1 MIAKVIEENGVKSL
15 VSLSGNTVNAV
26 ERFPDWA
33 HPKTITVNPWTAD
46 EDCYVEC
53 VAVSTGGGAHL
64 DIDGNVASVRDDA
77 GGVHV
82 TTLNGFIKKG
92 QVLTATQTMPDRC
105 KVFPLLPAP
114 ASAPVED
121 DVYSTTETMTNKV
134 WIDGKRIYRRTFEF
148 TATADN
154 QHATILPSG
163 ATAISCQAI
172 GIRKDGRKITLPYIP
187 ADNFGYISTV
197 YMWEDEY
204 YFRAGTGFAADY
216 LPMAVKLTV
225 EYTKA

>member
-15 VSLSGNTVNAV
+15 VALSGN
-26 ERFPDWA
+26 
-33 HPKTITVNPWTAD
+33 NPP
-46 EDCYVEC
+46 EY
-53 VAVSTGGGAHL
+53 S
-64 DIDGNVASVRDDA
+64 DI
-77 GGVHV
+77 
-82 TTLNGFIKKG
+82 
-92 QVLTATQTMPDRC
+92 
-105 KVFPLLPAP
+105 
-114 ASAPVED
+114 
-121 DVYSTTETMTNKV
+121 YSTAEIMTNKI
-134 WIDGKRIYRRTFEF
+134 WIDGKPIYRRTFEF